1 MSQQVLEGMWE
12 EIIGHANE
20 FVGKRVRV
28 TILEDTS
35 QPLTDEEEYLE
46 TVQALREGIESFG
59 RGEGRPAREA
69 LEELRQKH
77 GISR

>member
-28 TILEDTS
+28 TILEENS
-35 QPLTDEEEYLE
+35 QPITDEEEYLE
-46 TVQALREGIESFG
+46 PVQAIREGIESFR